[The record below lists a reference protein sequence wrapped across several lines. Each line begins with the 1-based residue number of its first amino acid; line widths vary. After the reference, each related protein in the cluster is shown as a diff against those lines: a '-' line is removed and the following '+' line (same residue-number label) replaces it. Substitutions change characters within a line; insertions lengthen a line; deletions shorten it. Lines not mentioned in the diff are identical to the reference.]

1 MCSVDPIYD
10 PQKKETKKEEKNPR
24 HWIYK
29 FYRIRVRKGQFLDM
43 EVMEPILEHFDYC
56 LNPLT

>member
-10 PQKKETKKEEKNPR
+10 PQKKEKKKEEKTQDTDFTNF
-24 HWIYK
+24 IES
-29 FYRIRVRKGQFLDM
+29 VRKGQFLDM